1 MIWILLRATVWIGP
15 MLTHPVPSPICSE
28 FTINDE
34 IVAVVDTLRL
44 NVVIEDVI
52 NEPVLIVSEL
62 RKGGNVDKYR
72 EDPSPATVE
81 ANCLSKKVVLT
92 RFTKLGVETRFKRL
106 GVETKFKRLGV
117 ETKFKRF
124 GLETR
129 FKRLGVETK
138 FKRFGLET
146 RFKRLGVETNPLID
160 AELTYPLVP
169 NPITVDWIVNIF
181 VPPGPNAVEKE
192 EIAAVTK
199 VVEA

>member
-1 MIWILLRATVWIGP
+1 

-34 IVAVVDTLRL
+34 IVAIVDTLRL

-106 GVETKFKRLGV
+106 GVETKFKRFGLETKFNKLGV

-124 GLETR
+124 GLETKFR
-129 FKRLGVETK
+129 RLGVETK

-146 RFKRLGVETNPLID
+146 KFRRLGVETNPLID

-192 EIAAVTK
+192 EIALVTK
-199 VVEA
+199 LVEA